1 MVNLKEKMDKLKQE
15 RDSEESFQMFKDEVA
30 KHYKEETGDIHENT
44 LIAAYQVLISYKQ
57 PACKDHTKPAKFCE
71 DCEELLAKQIFMR
84 IWDLEFDGLDKQ
96 LTPEMEKIL
105 AKFWETMLNLRRE
118 YISDDYWNGGKDV

>member
-1 MVNLKEKMDKLKQE
+1 MGKLNEVMKNIE
-15 RDSEESFQMFKDEVA
+15 SKNKPDTDSVSM
-30 KHYKEETGDIHENT
+30 
-44 LIAAYQVLISYKQ
+44 
-57 PACKDHTKPAKFCE
+57 CKDHNEPLKFCHK
-71 DCEELLAKQIFMR
+71 CEEVVAKEIFKR

-105 AKFWETMLNLRRE
+105 AKFWETMQNLRRE